1 MAFSMDESWIYGG
14 QLIVSAEFVTPQ
26 ALGIGPAKIDHS
38 VYIQGPLQV
47 GEAGSYGSAD
57 ATVMIGPNGTVS
69 TPDSLYIKGNKT
81 QEGDT
86 LQTGNKVHKGNTTQ
100 TGNTDQTGTITASGN
115 ITSKAKLIGDITQ
128 TSGTPPGCK
137 LFDIKHPNKEG
148 HRLAHAC
155 IEGPEVAVYY
165 RGRTNKNV
173 IDLPLYWEDLV
184 DPASITV
191 SLTPIGAHQDII
203 VKRFDAKNIHLQAQ
217 GGMPIHCFFHVF
229 GERKDVEKLIV
240 EYPGESPADYPGDN
254 SGYSIAGYNYDVR
267 E

>member
-69 TPDSLYIKGNKT
+69 TPDSLYLKGNET
-81 QEGDT
+81 HEGNT
-86 LQTGNKVHKGNTTQ
+86 LHKGNTTQ
-100 TGNTDQTGTITASGN
+100 IGNVDITGNGEISGN
-115 ITSKAKLIGDITQ
+115 WTIGGTMK
-128 TSGTPPGCK
+128 SGYATWSGSIVATTK

-155 IEGPEVAVYY
+155 LEGPEHAVYY
-165 RGRTNKNV
+165 RGRTNKNI
-173 IDLPLYWEDLV
+173 IDLPLYWEGLV

-203 VKRFDAKNIHLQAQ
+203 VKRFDDKNIHLQAQ
-217 GGMPIHCFFHVF
+217 GGMPIHCFYHVF
-229 GERKDVEKLIV
+229 AQRIDVDRLHV
-240 EYPGESPADYPGDN
+240 EYEGESSDDSPNTPQ
-254 SGYSIAGYNYDVR
+254 I
-267 E
+267 